1 MKNTS
6 ICLFEKSL
14 VSSANRSRFKL
25 LTCEPKLKTDVD
37 LNKLAWL
44 APPHLLLIPPFSPS
58 DPQPPCRLGE
68 LSDSSGSTTNSSQP
82 PELRHRA
89 CFISHPLNWVVK
101 TCKNNDGIGQGRVL
115 FFFFFFFN
123 SPPALSLS
131 LSHESQ
137 VGCLSIH
144 LKAVTLYK
152 SERIFTECWP
162 SSAVE
167 LVSLMQVC
175 AKLKFTPPTHHQSRG
190 GGRVRSADRC
200 VESVHALSSWA
211 THWTYG
217 YSYRNQ
223 DFHKHSRTE
232 HEVNLY
238 AQREKTYWKS
248 HSGQEQIN
256 LSYAPSHAVYSLTIS
271 ALIGIPVAVNLC
283 LTKAVKWRGC

>member
-58 DPQPPCRLGE
+58 DPQPPCCLGE

-115 FFFFFFFN
+115 FFFFFFKLP
-123 SPPALSLS
+123 SRSLPFS
-131 LSHESQ
+131 FPWVPGGLFVDPLKSRDTLQEREDIYGMLTLQRSWISQ
-137 VGCLSIH
+137 FDAG
-144 LKAVTLYK
+144 
-152 SERIFTECWP
+152 
-162 SSAVE
+162 
-167 LVSLMQVC
+167 VC
-175 AKLKFTPPTHHQSRG
+175 
-190 GGRVRSADRC
+190 
-200 VESVHALSSWA
+200 
-211 THWTYG
+211 
-217 YSYRNQ
+217 
-223 DFHKHSRTE
+223 
-232 HEVNLY
+232 
-238 AQREKTYWKS
+238 
-248 HSGQEQIN
+248 
-256 LSYAPSHAVYSLTIS
+256 
-271 ALIGIPVAVNLC
+271 
-283 LTKAVKWRGC
+283 